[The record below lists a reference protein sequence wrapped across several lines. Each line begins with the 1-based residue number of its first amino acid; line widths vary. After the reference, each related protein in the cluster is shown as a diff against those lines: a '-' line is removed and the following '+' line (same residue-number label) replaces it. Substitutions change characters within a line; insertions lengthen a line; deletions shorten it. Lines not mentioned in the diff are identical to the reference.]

1 MPPPR
6 RICRF
11 EPSRSAPLPSVKEL
25 HAQRRHRHPHRH
37 PGRHRARGVL
47 ERLVERLDSTSA
59 STDRSS
65 VSTSKSSD
73 GFSISTPA
81 GEVSVSLSGD
91 LPPGWPSDFPLPKK
105 TDPAG
110 SGSLG
115 GSSSGTMVGVFSTKE
130 SGSDALDFYA
140 GDSSLDPSSKKSAGG
155 SSTFWDR
162 WISEAH
168 TPARSPS
175 ARSAEPPT
183 SSPFSTRMVREV
195 RRPPPRAE
203 PTSYEELNRFQTGP
217 RASKVASK
225 AR

>member
-1 MPPPR
+1 MR
-6 RICRF
+6 NVATAILIATLAATGLGAC
-11 EPSRSAPLPSVKEL
+11 SSDSSS
-25 HAQRRHRHPHRH
+25 
-37 PGRHRARGVL
+37 
-47 ERLVERLDSTSA
+47 DSTSTSA

-110 SGSLG
+110 TGSLG

-155 SSTFWDR
+155 SSTFLGSVDLGGSYPGSVTVGE
-162 WISEAH
+162 ISGTTYIVAILNSDG
-168 TPARSPS
+168 AG
-175 ARSAEPPT
+175 
-183 SSPFSTRMVREV
+183 SST
-195 RRPPPRAE
+195 
-203 PTSYEELNRFQTGP
+203 TTTKG
-217 RASKVASK
+217 
-225 AR
+225 

>member
-1 MPPPR
+1 MR
-6 RICRF
+6 NVATAILIATLAATGLGAC
-11 EPSRSAPLPSVKEL
+11 SSDST
-25 HAQRRHRHPHRH
+25 
-37 PGRHRARGVL
+37 
-47 ERLVERLDSTSA
+47 STSA

-155 SSTFWDR
+155 SSNFLGSVDLGGSYPGSVTVGE
-162 WISEAH
+162 ISGTTYIVAIL
-168 TPARSPS
+168 PADG
-175 ARSAEPPT
+175 AG
-183 SSPFSTRMVREV
+183 SST
-195 RRPPPRAE
+195 
-203 PTSYEELNRFQTGP
+203 TTTKG
-217 RASKVASK
+217 
-225 AR
+225 

>member
-1 MPPPR
+1 MR
-6 RICRF
+6 NVATAILIATLAATGLGAC
-11 EPSRSAPLPSVKEL
+11 SSDST
-25 HAQRRHRHPHRH
+25 
-37 PGRHRARGVL
+37 
-47 ERLVERLDSTSA
+47 STSA

-130 SGSDALDFYA
+130 SGSGTLDFYA

-155 SSTFWDR
+155 SSNFLGSVDLGGSYPGSVTVGE
-162 WISEAH
+162 ISGTTYIVAILNSDG
-168 TPARSPS
+168 AG
-175 ARSAEPPT
+175 
-183 SSPFSTRMVREV
+183 SST
-195 RRPPPRAE
+195 
-203 PTSYEELNRFQTGP
+203 TTTKG
-217 RASKVASK
+217 
-225 AR
+225 

>member
-1 MPPPR
+1 MR
-6 RICRF
+6 NVATAILIATLAATGLGAC
-11 EPSRSAPLPSVKEL
+11 SSDSSS
-25 HAQRRHRHPHRH
+25 
-37 PGRHRARGVL
+37 
-47 ERLVERLDSTSA
+47 DST

-155 SSTFWDR
+155 SSNFLGSVDLGGSYPGSVTVGE
-162 WISEAH
+162 ISGTTYIVAILNSDG
-168 TPARSPS
+168 AG
-175 ARSAEPPT
+175 
-183 SSPFSTRMVREV
+183 SST
-195 RRPPPRAE
+195 
-203 PTSYEELNRFQTGP
+203 TTTKG
-217 RASKVASK
+217 
-225 AR
+225 

>member
-1 MPPPR
+1 MR
-6 RICRF
+6 NVATAILIATLAATGLGAC
-11 EPSRSAPLPSVKEL
+11 SSDSSS
-25 HAQRRHRHPHRH
+25 
-37 PGRHRARGVL
+37 
-47 ERLVERLDSTSA
+47 DST

-155 SSTFWDR
+155 SSTFRGSVDLGGSYPGAVTVGE
-162 WISEAH
+162 ISGTTYIVAILNSDG
-168 TPARSPS
+168 AG
-175 ARSAEPPT
+175 
-183 SSPFSTRMVREV
+183 SST
-195 RRPPPRAE
+195 
-203 PTSYEELNRFQTGP
+203 TTTKG
-217 RASKVASK
+217 
-225 AR
+225 

>member
-1 MPPPR
+1 MR
-6 RICRF
+6 NVATAILIATLAATGLGAC
-11 EPSRSAPLPSVKEL
+11 SSDST
-25 HAQRRHRHPHRH
+25 
-37 PGRHRARGVL
+37 
-47 ERLVERLDSTSA
+47 STSA

-73 GFSISTPA
+73 GYSISTPA

-110 SGSLG
+110 SGSQG

-155 SSTFWDR
+155 SSNFLGSVDLGGSYPGSVTVGE
-162 WISEAH
+162 ISGTTYIVAILNSDG
-168 TPARSPS
+168 AG
-175 ARSAEPPT
+175 
-183 SSPFSTRMVREV
+183 SST
-195 RRPPPRAE
+195 
-203 PTSYEELNRFQTGP
+203 TTTKG
-217 RASKVASK
+217 
-225 AR
+225 

>member
-1 MPPPR
+1 MR
-6 RICRF
+6 NVATAILIATLAATGLGAGSSDSSC
-11 EPSRSAPLPSVKEL
+11 
-25 HAQRRHRHPHRH
+25 
-37 PGRHRARGVL
+37 
-47 ERLVERLDSTSA
+47 DST

-155 SSTFWDR
+155 SSNFLGSVDLGGSYPGSVTVGE
-162 WISEAH
+162 ISGTTYIVAILNSDG
-168 TPARSPS
+168 AG
-175 ARSAEPPT
+175 
-183 SSPFSTRMVREV
+183 SST
-195 RRPPPRAE
+195 
-203 PTSYEELNRFQTGP
+203 TTTKG
-217 RASKVASK
+217 
-225 AR
+225 

>member
-1 MPPPR
+1 MR
-6 RICRF
+6 NVATAILIATLAATGLGAC
-11 EPSRSAPLPSVKEL
+11 SSDSSS
-25 HAQRRHRHPHRH
+25 
-37 PGRHRARGVL
+37 
-47 ERLVERLDSTSA
+47 DSTST
-59 STDRSS
+59 STNRSS

-91 LPPGWPSDFPLPKK
+91 LPPGWPSGFPLPKK

-155 SSTFWDR
+155 SSNFLGSVDLGGSYPGSVTIGEIGGTTYIVAILD
-162 WISEAH
+162 SDG
-168 TPARSPS
+168 SGS
-175 ARSAEPPT
+175 ST
-183 SSPFSTRMVREV
+183 ST
-195 RRPPPRAE
+195 
-203 PTSYEELNRFQTGP
+203 TKG
-217 RASKVASK
+217 
-225 AR
+225 

>member
-1 MPPPR
+1 MR
-6 RICRF
+6 NVATAILIATLAATGLGAC
-11 EPSRSAPLPSVKEL
+11 SSDSSS
-25 HAQRRHRHPHRH
+25 
-37 PGRHRARGVL
+37 
-47 ERLVERLDSTSA
+47 DST

-91 LPPGWPSDFPLPKK
+91 LPPGWPSDLPLPKK

-155 SSTFWDR
+155 SSTFLGSVDLGGSYPGSVTVGE
-162 WISEAH
+162 ISGTTYIVAILNSDG
-168 TPARSPS
+168 AG
-175 ARSAEPPT
+175 
-183 SSPFSTRMVREV
+183 SST
-195 RRPPPRAE
+195 
-203 PTSYEELNRFQTGP
+203 TTTKG
-217 RASKVASK
+217 
-225 AR
+225 

>member
-1 MPPPR
+1 MR
-6 RICRF
+6 NVATAILIATLAATGLGAC
-11 EPSRSAPLPSVKEL
+11 SSDSSS
-25 HAQRRHRHPHRH
+25 
-37 PGRHRARGVL
+37 
-47 ERLVERLDSTSA
+47 DST

-155 SSTFWDR
+155 SSTFLGSVDLGGSYPGSVTVGE
-162 WISEAH
+162 ISGTTYIVAILNSDG
-168 TPARSPS
+168 AG
-175 ARSAEPPT
+175 
-183 SSPFSTRMVREV
+183 SST
-195 RRPPPRAE
+195 
-203 PTSYEELNRFQTGP
+203 TTTKG
-217 RASKVASK
+217 
-225 AR
+225 

>member
-1 MPPPR
+1 MR
-6 RICRF
+6 NVATAILIATLAATGLGAC
-11 EPSRSAPLPSVKEL
+11 SSDSSS
-25 HAQRRHRHPHRH
+25 
-37 PGRHRARGVL
+37 
-47 ERLVERLDSTSA
+47 DST

-65 VSTSKSSD
+65 VATSKSSD

-155 SSTFWDR
+155 SSTFLGSVDLGGSYPGSVTVGE
-162 WISEAH
+162 ISGTTYIVAILNSDG
-168 TPARSPS
+168 AG
-175 ARSAEPPT
+175 
-183 SSPFSTRMVREV
+183 SST
-195 RRPPPRAE
+195 
-203 PTSYEELNRFQTGP
+203 TTTKG
-217 RASKVASK
+217 
-225 AR
+225 